1 VFSPI
6 FRRNLFFAASIAALL
21 LIYIAP
27 LGSYPLM
34 EPDEGR
40 YAEIP
45 REMIESGNYITPT
58 LNYVKYF
65 EKPAFLYWM
74 NAAAFRL
81 FGENEFAARIG
92 CALCALGGAAAAAAL
107 GAFIY
112 GRAAGFLAGV
122 VAATSLL
129 YFAIGTINIT
139 DMPLSFFLTLAFV
152 SFYIAHVKEE
162 KKYYL
167 LFYFSCAMALLTKGL
182 IGVVLPGATILCYI
196 IATRQWNLFYKP
208 LWLPG
213 IILFF
218 AAGAPWFY
226 LVCRDNPDF
235 FNFFFVRE
243 HFMRYA
249 TKMHGRYEPFWFFFP
264 LIPAALVPWTGFLF
278 ALLGKGSVVRS
289 PRGGG
294 ERRAVAYLLSWFAVI
309 LLFFS
314 FSDSKLV
321 PYIVPCVPPLAI
333 LIGADI
339 FRMFEDKE
347 WHGFALPTLALF
359 NGLLGA
365 TLLVYSFV
373 GKEVAAAD
381 ALPVA
386 AKSGFALLAMPAAA
400 WYYTSRGGRGFKPA
414 IRALVLCSLLF
425 VWGIEGIYG
434 IVAPQRTMK
443 DVSELIMRESDGSET
458 IAAFDEVL
466 QGVPFYT
473 KRRVMMVGSPG
484 ELEYGAAQPEGRGWF
499 LTKEEFMPQWN
510 SGKKSFILVV
520 KNGDRLKYLF
530 PKGKIRAAK
539 RFDVGKY
546 VVLFNREER
555 RE

>member
-1 VFSPI
+1 
-6 FRRNLFFAASIAALL
+6 
-21 LIYIAP
+21 
-27 LGSYPLM
+27 M

-74 NAAAFRL
+74 NAAAFHL

-92 CALCALGGAAAAAAL
+92 CALCALGGAAAAAVL

-112 GRAAGFLAGV
+112 GRAVGFLAGV

-152 SFYIAHVKEE
+152 SFYIAHVREE

-182 IGVVLPGATILCYI
+182 VGVVLPGAAIFCYI
-196 IATRQWNLFYKP
+196 IATRQWKLFYKP

-264 LIPAALVPWTGFLF
+264 LIPAALVPWTAFLF
-278 ALLGKGSVVRS
+278 ALFGKGSVVRS
-289 PRGGG
+289 PRGDG
-294 ERRAVAYLLSWFAVI
+294 ERRAVVYLLSWFAVI

-333 LIGADI
+333 LIGADV

-365 TLLVYSFV
+365 ALLVYSFV
-373 GKEVAAAD
+373 GKEIAAAD

-386 AKSGFALLAMPAAA
+386 AKSGFALIAMPAAA

-425 VWGIEGIYG
+425 VWGIEGVYG

-466 QGVPFYT
+466 QGIPFYT

-510 SGKKSFILVV
+510 SGRKSFILVV
-520 KNGDRLKYLF
+520 KNGDRLEYLF